1 MSDLGK
7 IVDALKQAALE
18 KAKASTGNRIVLDLA
33 DDRHRVILYTLL
45 AGKPVAWIEYDA
57 AQLDELMRIFEMVRK
72 EMKE

>member
-7 IVDALKQAALE
+7 IVDALKKAALD
-18 KAKASTGNRIVLDLA
+18 KAKASSGNRIMLDLS
-33 DDRHRVILYTLL
+33 DDRHKVIVYTLL

-57 AQLDELMRIFEMVRK
+57 QQLDELIRIFEMVRK